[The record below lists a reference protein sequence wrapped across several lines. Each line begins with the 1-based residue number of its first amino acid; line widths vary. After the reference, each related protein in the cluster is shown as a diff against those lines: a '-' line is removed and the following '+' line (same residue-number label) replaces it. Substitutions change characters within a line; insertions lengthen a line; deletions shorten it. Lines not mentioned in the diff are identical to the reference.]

1 MRKIFRPHAFA
12 VSLSPRSDVANPRH
26 WQQRFGDVSSGYAPD
41 VNVTSKSVGD
51 TAGRCHEI
59 SGCKMEPKLKLEK
72 AVSSST
78 SSRYHVASGRP
89 RTRVAKWTTRN
100 ERWVPRCNRLEGGS
114 LQRCCPPRGSC
125 GHGTR
130 VMMTRWERS
139 DESYL
144 SRGYISMSR
153 WWSCRGTKRAQLLR
167 GARKVDGGN
176 GLMG

>member
-1 MRKIFRPHAFA
+1 
-12 VSLSPRSDVANPRH
+12 
-26 WQQRFGDVSSGYAPD
+26 
-41 VNVTSKSVGD
+41 
-51 TAGRCHEI
+51 
-59 SGCKMEPKLKLEK
+59 MEPKLKLEK

-78 SSRYHVASGRP
+78 SSRYHVASGTS

-139 DESYL
+139 DSSYL
-144 SRGYISMSR
+144 SRGYISDVATVVLSR
-153 WWSCRGTKRAQLLR
+153 YEARATPERRAQSGWWEWFDGLARTLSAFPRRGTLGAGGDARVVGGFGGDDRLKDGRAWSDMMN
-167 GARKVDGGN
+167 GMDGG
-176 GLMG
+176 GDMAQRTL